1 MKILPPT
8 MRERKRYLAFELISA
23 DEIRREDLLR
33 EMFSCSGS
41 LLGDVGSSE
50 CSIRLLKFEDSKGII
65 RCRYN
70 STEKTRAILATI
82 NSINDKRV
90 TIHVLGI
97 SGTVAGATKKYLEG
111 VDVFN
116 PE

>member
-1 MKILPPT
+1 MKVLPPT
-8 MRERKRYLAFELISA
+8 MREKKRYLAFELIS
-23 DEIRREDLLR
+23 EGEVRREDLLR
-33 EMFSCSGS
+33 EIFSSSGY

-50 CSIRLLKFEDSKGII
+50 CGMRLLTFEDSKGII
-65 RCRYN
+65 RCRHN
-70 STEKTRAILATI
+70 STEKTRAVLATI
-82 NSINDKRV
+82 NSINNRRV
-90 TIHVLGI
+90 TINVLGI